1 MIGFAGFGG
10 LASQTGFDSATAAV
24 VMSAGSSGEH
34 ETSLI
39 SAVASLGR
47 VWEKAAEAKSAIA
60 KETIRD
66 RGNSFL
72 TAIDGELP
80 LPAGMFLLCFCIS
93 KRREQAEMHRH
104 LSLWLKALQQAM

>member
-10 LASQTGFDSATAAV
+10 LASQTGFDSTTAAV

-72 TAIDGELP
+72 TAIDGEFPSSCRDVLT
-80 LPAGMFLLCFCIS
+80 LFLYFEKKGAS
-93 KRREQAEMHRH
+93 RNAQA
-104 LSLWLKALQQAM
+104 S